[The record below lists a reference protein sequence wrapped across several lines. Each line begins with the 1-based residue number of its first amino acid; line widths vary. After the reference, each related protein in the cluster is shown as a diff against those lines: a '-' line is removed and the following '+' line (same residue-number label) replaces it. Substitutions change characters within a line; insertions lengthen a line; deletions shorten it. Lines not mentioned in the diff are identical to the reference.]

1 MNYFGGKI
9 SLFALILS
17 VVIINERVTISNKKV
32 IKLVI
37 VEIRTSAIGTA
48 QRICV
53 FLIEISKVLF

>member
-37 VEIRTSAIGTA
+37 VEVRTSAIGA
-48 QRICV
+48 AKRIFV
-53 FLIEISKVLF
+53 FFIEISKVLF

>member
-37 VEIRTSAIGTA
+37 VEVRTDLRYRGY
-48 QRICV
+48 
-53 FLIEISKVLF
+53 

>member
-17 VVIINERVTISNKKV
+17 VVIINERVTISNKEV

-37 VEIRTSAIGTA
+37 VEIRTSAIGA
-48 QRICV
+48 A
-53 FLIEISKVLF
+53 

>member
-1 MNYFGGKI
+1 MNYFGGNI

-37 VEIRTSAIGTA
+37 VEIRTSAIGA
-48 QRICV
+48 A
-53 FLIEISKVLF
+53 

>member
-37 VEIRTSAIGTA
+37 VEIRTSAIGA
-48 QRICV
+48 A
-53 FLIEISKVLF
+53 

>member
-17 VVIINERVTISNKKV
+17 VVRINERVTISNKKV

-37 VEIRTSAIGTA
+37 VEIRTSAIGA
-48 QRICV
+48 A
-53 FLIEISKVLF
+53 